1 MRIAIITGASSG
13 LGREFARQIPRLYKH
28 LDEIWVIARREE
40 RLKDLAPGLSV
51 SVRVFA
57 QDLLEDDVYENIS
70 SCLKD
75 YHPDIRM
82 LVNAAGYGKIGEFQ
96 EIEEKEQLGM
106 VQLNCEALTRMTK
119 ICLPYMSAGSR
130 IINLA
135 SAAAFGPQPEF
146 AVYAASK
153 SYVYSF
159 SNALRSELKNQE
171 IYVTS
176 VCPGPVDTEF
186 FEHTGEER
194 PASVKDKLFV
204 EAKNVV
210 KKALIDSKKKR
221 AVSVYGFPM
230 KAARTASGMIPDPCI
245 ARLFQKMNDKKH

>member
-1 MRIAIITGASSG
+1 MGDRKERRTIKRSGSGTIRSGTGIRPGPFKRGCIRKYKFLFRGLSSG
-13 LGREFARQIPRLYKH
+13 YPY
-28 LDEIWVIARREE
+28 V
-40 RLKDLAPGLSV
+40 
-51 SVRVFA
+51 
-57 QDLLEDDVYENIS
+57 
-70 SCLKD
+70 
-75 YHPDIRM
+75 
-82 LVNAAGYGKIGEFQ
+82 VNAAGYGKIGVFQ
-96 EIEEKEQLGM
+96 KLEETEQLGM
-106 VQLNCEALTRMTK
+106 VQLNCEALTRMIK

-171 IYVTS
+171 IYVTA

-204 EAKNVV
+204 EARDVV

-221 AVSVYGFPM
+221 AVSVYGLPM
-230 KAARTASGMIPDPCI
+230 KAARTASGMIPDPWI